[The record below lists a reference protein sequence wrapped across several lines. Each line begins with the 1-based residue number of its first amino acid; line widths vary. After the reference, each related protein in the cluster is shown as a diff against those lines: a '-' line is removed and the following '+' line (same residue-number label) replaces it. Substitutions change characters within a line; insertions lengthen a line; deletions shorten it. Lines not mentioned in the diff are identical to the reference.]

1 MPKPKPDRV
10 VRHEIIL
17 GRTEREMLDTVITA
31 NAANRI
37 MTPLVAL
44 MSDASAMLVL
54 LSILEVFG
62 ITDILPNDL
71 RQQLE
76 SGVYGT
82 WQDFETQVIDP
93 LIEAGG
99 ELGADY
105 QRIKKSKIVKLYYTL
120 KDNLPAWAEFGKL

>member
-1 MPKPKPDRV
+1 MPKVKPDQV
-10 VRHEIIL
+10 VRHEIVL
-17 GRTEREMLDTVITA
+17 GRVEREMLDTVITA
-31 NAANRI
+31 NAANKV
-37 MTPLVAL
+37 MTPLVSL

-62 ITDILPNDL
+62 ITNILPNDL

-82 WQDFETQVIDP
+82 WQDFETQVLDP
-93 LIEAGG
+93 LIDAGG
-99 ELGADY
+99 DLAEDY
-105 QRIKKSKIVKLYYTL
+105 QKVKQSKIVKLYYTL